1 MFLCPL
7 LHTPAFAQ
15 LGRNYFPFFTAP
27 LRFETLW
34 FLLRVLFVP
43 FQMLVVGITDGD
55 LSPALVPIF
64 SPSSQENGIILEKSV
79 FRSYVVM
86 LP

>member
-1 MFLCPL
+1 M
-7 LHTPAFAQ
+7 
-15 LGRNYFPFFTAP
+15 
-27 LRFETLW
+27 
-34 FLLRVLFVP
+34 RVLFVL

-64 SPSSQENGIILEKSV
+64 SLSSQENGIILEKSV